1 MGDAILYEG
10 FFGLLFGVGLFLYSI
25 NIMSEKTQEAFG
37 DSLKS
42 FLGKTA
48 RGRWSSILTGTAVT
62 AAVQSSTAVTVM
74 LVSLA
79 ESGIVSLFQAVGI
92 IMGANMGTT
101 VTSLLIA
108 VDFSALAPFFIV
120 FGAFLKLLCGKERVR
135 AVGEVI
141 LAFGMLF
148 AGLKAMSGAFS
159 SLKDNP
165 VFLNMIVSASGKVG
179 GILSGILMTVI
190 IQSSSATVGILQGL
204 AAEGLVSLGDA
215 VYIVLGQNIGTV
227 LTAILASVGRSAKA
241 GQIGKIHLIFNIA
254 GCLFFL
260 PLCALLP
267 VGEWL
272 GKIGNPSL
280 AVSVFHIIFN
290 IVNTVI
296 LLPFY
301 DRFVRLGEERASAQ
315 KRKPLQVGSYNGY

>member
-1 MGDAILYEG
+1 MGDVILYEG
-10 FFGLLFGVGLFLYSI
+10 FYGLFFGIGIFLYSI
-25 NIMSEKTQEAFG
+25 NIMSEKIQEAFG

-48 RGRWSSILTGTAVT
+48 RGKWSSILTGTAVT

-108 VDFSALAPFFIV
+108 FDFSALAPFFIV
-120 FGAFLKLLCGKERVR
+120 FGAFIKLLCSKERFR
-135 AVGEVI
+135 AVGEVF

-159 SLKDNP
+159 SMRDNP

-204 AAEGLVSLGDA
+204 ASEGLVGLDDA

-227 LTAILASVGRSAKA
+227 LTAILASVGRSEKAK
-241 GQIGKIHLIFNIA
+241 QIGKIHLIFNIA
-254 GCLFFL
+254 GCIFFL
-260 PLCALLP
+260 PLCAFLP

-272 GKIGNPSL
+272 ESIGNPSL
-280 AVSVFHIIFN
+280 AVSVFHIVFN
-290 IVNTVI
+290 IINTVI
-296 LLPFY
+296 LIPFY
-301 DRFVRLGEERASAQ
+301 DRFANRKGR
-315 KRKPLQVGSYNGY
+315 KRGVQR